1 MSEATERQPWEHDNA
16 FRRRRAMNWVPL
28 GMTYALLYTARYNF
42 TVANVSIACERH
54 WGIGEISKFIT
65 VGLAVYAFSTFLNGP
80 LADRVGGRKAI
91 LAAAAGAALCN
102 FLFPAIAATAPIA
115 VLLVL
120 WGLNGYFQSF
130 GALSV
135 VKVNAAWFHVRERGS
150 FSGIFGTMIQSGRW
164 IVLSLGGFLLAQ
176 LGWRS
181 LYNLPAIALTIMF
194 VVNFLLVR
202 DAPEDAGLAR
212 LETGDESASEREQP
226 TTLRFVLRKIFTSKI
241 AWLIAAANFCTGFVR
256 HGIEQYWRVFFGN
269 VYHVDTK
276 SLPYQFV
283 ANIGFVAGV
292 VGAMTA
298 GVVSDRFFGS
308 RRGPV
313 ASIWYMG
320 QVLLL
325 VAFALI
331 VPAVPAVMQQH
342 GVSCAAPRPDDAARV
357 LLAVMLAV
365 TAALVAINFVVANT
379 RSDARLVW
387 FGVQL
392 VAIIAMAGVWRH
404 LGGMFTRTAHVALAS
419 VIIVLLQFFIGGA
432 HGLLA
437 GTASMDYGGRKAAAT
452 AAGFFDG
459 VQYLAGS
466 VGGLMLGAALKD
478 KGWSW
483 WIPGIA
489 PFALIGAAI
498 MATLWRAMPSG
509 ASAKG
514 AH

>member
-1 MSEATERQPWEHDNA
+1 
-16 FRRRRAMNWVPL
+16 MNWVPL
-28 GMTYALLYTARYNF
+28 GITYALLYTARYNF

-54 WGIGEISKFIT
+54 WGIGEISRFIT
-65 VGLAVYAFSTFLNGP
+65 IGLAVYAFSTFLNGP
-80 LADRVGGRKAI
+80 LADRIGGRRAI
-91 LAAAAGAALCN
+91 LIAGLGAGVCN
-102 FLFPAIAATAPIA
+102 LVFPAIAGTASIT
-115 VLLVL
+115 VLLAL
-120 WGLNGYFQSF
+120 WGLNNYFQSF

-164 IVLSLGGFLLAQ
+164 IVLALGGFLLAA

-181 LYNLPAIALTIMF
+181 LYSLPALALLGMVI
-194 VVNFLLVR
+194 VNFVLVR
-202 DAPEDAGLAR
+202 DTPEDAKLPR
-212 LETGDESASEREQP
+212 LDTGDETVAEQSRP
-226 TTLRFVLRKIFTSKI
+226 ATLAFVLRKIFTSRVAWII
-241 AWLIAAANFCTGFVR
+241 AGANFCTGFVR

-269 VYHVDTK
+269 VYHVDTR

-292 VGAMTA
+292 VGAMSA

-320 QVLLL
+320 QLLLLVLFAFVVPNAAAVIAHHDVNCAAPGGMSGGVLLL
-325 VAFALI
+325 T
-331 VPAVPAVMQQH
+331 
-342 GVSCAAPRPDDAARV
+342 
-357 LLAVMLAV
+357 LLGITGL
-365 TAALVAINFVVANT
+365 LVAINFIAANT
-379 RSDARLVW
+379 RGDGRLAW
-387 FGVQL
+387 FALQIL
-392 VAIIAMAGVWRH
+392 AIAAIGFTWRH
-404 LGGMFTRTAHVALAS
+404 FGPAFSATVHASVAA

-459 VQYLAGS
+459 VQYLAGAIGGILIGS
-466 VGGLMLGAALKD
+466 VLEVH
-478 KGWSW
+478 GWGW

-489 PFALIGAAI
+489 PFALLGAVL
-498 MATLWRAMPSG
+498 MATLWRSMPAGSMNKP
-509 ASAKG
+509 A

>member
-28 GMTYALLYTARYNF
+28 GLTYALLYTARYNF

-54 WGIGEISKFIT
+54 WGITEISRFVT

-80 LADRVGGRKAI
+80 LADRFGGRRAI
-91 LAAAAGAALCN
+91 LMAAAGAAICN
-102 FLFPAIAATAPIA
+102 FIFPMIAATASITM
-115 VLLVL
+115 LLVV

-164 IVLSLGGFLLAQ
+164 LVLSLGGFLLAAM
-176 LGWRS
+176 GWRS
-181 LYNLPAIALTIMF
+181 LYTLPAIALTVMF
-194 VVNFLLVR
+194 ILNFMLVR
-202 DAPEDAGLAR
+202 DTPEDAGLTR
-212 LETGDESASEREQP
+212 LETGDESKAERDVP
-226 TTLRFVLRKIFTSKI
+226 VTLRFVLNKIFTSRI
-241 AWLIAAANFCTGFVR
+241 AWLIAGANFCTGFVR
-256 HGIEQYWRVFFGN
+256 HGIEQYWRVFFAN
-269 VYHVDTK
+269 VYGANTQ

-292 VGAMTA
+292 VGSMSA
-298 GVVSDRFFGS
+298 GVVSDRYFGS

-325 VAFALI
+325 IAFALI
-331 VPAVPAVMQQH
+331 VPGQAFIEHARSVN
-342 GVSCAAPRPDDAARV
+342 CAAASAPSHQARD
-357 LLAVMLAV
+357 LLIMMLAV
-365 TAALVAINFVVANT
+365 TATLVAVNFVVANT
-379 RSDARLVW
+379 RSDARLLW
-387 FGVQL
+387 FGLQ
-392 VAIIAMAGVWRH
+392 IAVIVGINFVWSS
-404 LGGMFTRTAHVALAS
+404 LGGQWAATARIAS
-419 VIIVLLQFFIGGA
+419 AAVIIVLLQFFIGGA

-466 VGGLMLGAALKD
+466 IGGILLGWALKNH
-478 KGWSW
+478 GWRW
-483 WIPGIA
+483 WIPSIA
-489 PFALIGAAI
+489 PFALVGAAL
-498 MATLWRAMPSG
+498 MATLWRAMPTGS
-509 ASAKG
+509 SKT